1 MTGRA
6 WVLGARRDVGAA
18 GVFAELCDG
27 PGWAIAEAGAD
38 APLCDVLATAQEANL
53 RLALLAENLLAQNV
67 QLREENARVLE
78 EPARRGAQADQI
90 TADLAVLQI
99 EPTAVVTIQAE
110 GGAFRN
116 AACFTS
122 RDDVSFAP

>member
-1 MTGRA
+1 M
-6 WVLGARRDVGAA
+6 
-18 GVFAELCDG
+18 
-27 PGWAIAEAGAD
+27 
-38 APLCDVLATAQEANL
+38 
-53 RLALLAENLLAQNV
+53 
-67 QLREENARVLE
+67 LE

-99 EPTAVVTIQAE
+99 KPTAVVTIQAE